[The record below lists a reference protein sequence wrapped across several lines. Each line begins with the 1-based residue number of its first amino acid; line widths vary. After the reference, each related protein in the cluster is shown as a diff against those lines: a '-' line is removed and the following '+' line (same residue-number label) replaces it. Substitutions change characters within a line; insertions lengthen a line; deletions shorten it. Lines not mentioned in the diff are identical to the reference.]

1 LAFTHMMNLFP
12 NMKRYQPK
20 GIALWLVRFAI
31 LSICLLPSPAVWSS
45 DQAPALLVE
54 ASTLAT
60 QSLEPGSSF
69 EQSFII
75 NETVL
80 QALAADTLDE
90 ITVRVAE
97 NDIVFQ
103 RLRHK
108 SREKT
113 ATWVGVAA
121 QGNARILITIGADHF
136 FGRVVTDEYTVLYT
150 PGKFPLQ
157 AEAYIKNPEFEVV
170 PKEDAV
176 LPPTDLLP
184 SAASIPP
191 MAAAVGPS
199 DDGTV
204 IDIMVL
210 YTDGMAA
217 AYPGAQIDTK
227 IQELI
232 DVANNAFVNS
242 NIDTQLRLV
251 HSAEVDYPDG
261 GEIGQALDDL
271 TNNVGVFSGVEAQ
284 RTAYGADQVTL
295 LRLYVDDPCGIAW
308 LLKGTNT
315 TFNSTYSYAV
325 VHEGSKTDDSG
336 WYCSQTSFGHEL
348 GHNLGCAHDIAN
360 ASSEGKFSYS
370 YGYQQPEGQFRTMM
384 AYQTECPVPGTCPR
398 IDYFSNPN
406 ITYDGEPTGVAYTI
420 DNART
425 IQQTRIEMAAY
436 RTSVFGERI
445 TVIAPN
451 GNEVWYTGNTV
462 TITWSSENL
471 SDNISIELYDSGS
484 LESIISASTANDGSY
499 SWTIPEALPS
509 GGSRIIRIS
518 STVDTGIFD
527 DSDDFFAITPPPPTG
542 NIMPAINMLLLHDD

>member
-1 LAFTHMMNLFP
+1 MTTLFP

-20 GIALWLVRFAI
+20 GIALLLVRLAI

-54 ASTLAT
+54 ASTLST
-60 QSLEPGSSF
+60 RSLGPGSSF

-75 NETVL
+75 NDAVL
-80 QALAADTLDE
+80 QALVADTLDE

-97 NDIVFQ
+97 DDIVFQ

-108 SREKT
+108 SRENT
-113 ATWVGVAA
+113 ATWVGEAA

-150 PGKFPLQ
+150 PGQFPLQ
-157 AEAYIKNPEFEVV
+157 AEAVIKNPEFEVV
-170 PKEDAV
+170 PEEDAV
-176 LPPTDLLP
+176 LPPTESLP
-184 SAASIPP
+184 SAASMPP
-191 MAAAVGPS
+191 IAAAAGPS

-217 AYPGAQIDTK
+217 AYPGSKIDTK
-227 IQELI
+227 IQNLI

-242 NIDTQLRLV
+242 HIDTQFRLV
-251 HSAEVDYPDG
+251 HSAEVNYPDDSPG
-261 GEIGQALDDL
+261 GMRQALDDL
-271 TNNVGVFSGVEAQ
+271 TDNLGVFSGVDDQ
-284 RTAYGADQVTL
+284 RTTYGADHVSL
-295 LRLYVDDPCGIAW
+295 LRRFVDEGCGMAW
-308 LLKGTNT
+308 LIKGTDSAY
-315 TFNSTYSYAV
+315 NSTLSYAV
-325 VHEGSKTDDSG
+325 VHEGSKTDGSG
-336 WYCSQTSFGHEL
+336 WYCSEQNFGHEL

-360 ASSEGKFSYS
+360 AGSEGKFPYS

-384 AYQTECPVPGTCPR
+384 AYQTGCPDPGTCPR
-398 IDYFSNPN
+398 IEYFSNPN
-406 ITYDGEPTGVAYTI
+406 ITYNGQPTGVADTI

-436 RTSVFGERI
+436 RTSAFGESI

-451 GNEVWYTGNTV
+451 GNEVWYTGDTV
-462 TITWSSENL
+462 TITWSSKNL
-471 SDNISIELYDSGS
+471 SDNVSIELYDNGS
-484 LESIISASTANDGSY
+484 LESIISASTTNDGSY

-509 GGSRIIRIS
+509 GGSRTIRIS

-527 DSDDFFAITPPPPTG
+527 DSDDFFCITPPPAPPTG
-542 NIMPAINMLLLHDD
+542 NITPAIYMLLLNDD

>member
-1 LAFTHMMNLFP
+1 MMNLFP

-20 GIALWLVRFAI
+20 GIALLLVRLAI

-60 QSLEPGSSF
+60 RSLGPGSSS
-69 EQSFII
+69 EQAFII
-75 NETVL
+75 NDTVL
-80 QALAADTLDE
+80 QALAADTVDE

-108 SREKT
+108 SRENT

-136 FGRVVTDEYTVLYT
+136 FGRVVTDENTVLYT
-150 PGKFPLQ
+150 PGNFPLQ

-170 PKEDAV
+170 PEEDAV
-176 LPPTDLLP
+176 LPPTESLP
-184 SAASIPP
+184 SAALIHP
-191 MAAAVGPS
+191 MAAAAGPS
-199 DDGTV
+199 DDGTI

-227 IQELI
+227 IQNLI

-242 NIDTQLRLV
+242 NIDTQFRLV
-251 HSAEVDYPDG
+251 HSAEVNYPDDSPG
-261 GEIGQALDDL
+261 GMSQALDDL
-271 TNNVGVFSGVEAQ
+271 TENLGVFSGVEAQ
-284 RTAYGADQVTL
+284 RTTYGADQVTL
-295 LRLYVDDPCGIAW
+295 LRRYVDEGCGMAW
-308 LLKGTNT
+308 LLNGTNT
-315 TFNSTYSYAV
+315 TFNSTLSYAI
-325 VHEGSKTDDSG
+325 VHEGSKTDGSG
-336 WYCSQTSFGHEL
+336 YYCSQQSFGHEL
-348 GHNLGCAHDIAN
+348 GHNLGCVHDIAN
-360 ASSEGKFSYS
+360 AGNSGKFSYS
-370 YGYQQPEGQFRTMM
+370 YGYQHPTGQFRTMM
-384 AYQTECPVPGTCPR
+384 AYQSGCRGPGTCPS
-398 IDYFSNPN
+398 IEYFSNPN
-406 ITYDGEPTGVAYTI
+406 ITYNGQPTGVTDTI

-436 RTSVFGERI
+436 RTSVFGESI

-451 GNEVWYTGNTV
+451 GNEVWYTGNSV
-462 TITWSSENL
+462 NITWSSENL
-471 SDNISIELYDSGS
+471 SDNVSIELYDNGS

-509 GGSRIIRIS
+509 GGSRTVRIS
-518 STVDTGIFD
+518 STVDTDIFD
-527 DSDDFFAITPPPPTG
+527 DSDDFFGITPPPAPPTG
-542 NIMPAINMLLLHDD
+542 NIMPAIYMLLLNDD

>member
-1 LAFTHMMNLFP
+1 MTNLFP

-20 GIALWLVRFAI
+20 GIALLIVRLAI

-54 ASTLAT
+54 TSTLAT

-108 SREKT
+108 SRENT
-113 ATWVGVAA
+113 ATWAGVAA

-136 FGRVVTDEYTVLYT
+136 FGRVVTDENTVLYT

-157 AEAYIKNPEFEVV
+157 AEAVVKNPEFEVV
-170 PKEDAV
+170 PEEDAV
-176 LPPTDLLP
+176 LPPTESLP
-184 SAASIPP
+184 SAASMPP
-191 MAAAVGPS
+191 IAAAAGPS

-210 YTDGMAA
+210 YTNGMAA

-227 IQELI
+227 IQNLI

-242 NIDTQLRLV
+242 HIDTQFRLV
-251 HSAEVDYPDG
+251 HSAEVSYPDDSPG
-261 GEIGQALDDL
+261 GMSEALNDL
-271 TNNVGVFSGVEAQ
+271 THPDPSGVFSGVDDQ
-284 RTAYGADQVTL
+284 RTTYGADQVTL
-295 LRLYVDDPCGIAW
+295 LRRYVDEGCGIAW
-308 LLKGTNT
+308 LLKGTNP
-315 TFNSTYSYAV
+315 TFNSPYSYAV
-325 VHEGSKTDDSG
+325 VHEGSKTDGSG
-336 WYCSQTSFGHEL
+336 WYCSEQSFGHEL

-360 ASSEGKFSYS
+360 ASSSGKFSYS
-370 YGYQQPEGQFRTMM
+370 YGYQQPTGQFRTMM
-384 AYQTECPVPGTCPR
+384 AYQTGCPEPGTCPR
-398 IDYFSNPN
+398 IEYFSNPN
-406 ITYDGEPTGVAYTI
+406 ITYNGQPTGVADTI

-436 RTSVFGERI
+436 RTSVFGESI

-471 SDNISIELYDSGS
+471 SDNVSIELYENGS

-509 GGSRIIRIS
+509 GGSRTIRIS

-527 DSDDFFAITPPPPTG
+527 DSDDFFAITPPPLTG
-542 NIMPAINMLLLHDD
+542 NVMPAINMLLLHDD

>member
-1 LAFTHMMNLFP
+1 MMNLFP

-20 GIALWLVRFAI
+20 GIALLLVRLAI

-75 NETVL
+75 NDAVL

-90 ITVRVAE
+90 ITVSVAE
-97 NDIVFQ
+97 DDIVFQ

-108 SREKT
+108 SRENT
-113 ATWVGVAA
+113 ATWVGAAA

-136 FGRVVTDEYTVLYT
+136 FGSVVTDENTVLYT

-157 AEAYIKNPEFEVV
+157 AEAVIKNPEFEVV
-170 PKEDAV
+170 PEEDAV
-176 LPPTDLLP
+176 SLP

-191 MAAAVGPS
+191 MAAAAGPS

-227 IQELI
+227 IQNLI

-242 NIDTQLRLV
+242 NIDTQFRLV
-251 HSAEVDYPDG
+251 HSAEVSYPDDSPG
-261 GEIGQALDDL
+261 GMSEALNDL
-271 TNNVGVFSGVEAQ
+271 TDPDLSGVFSGVDDQ
-284 RTAYGADQVTL
+284 RTTYGADQVTL
-295 LRLYVDDPCGIAW
+295 LRRYVDEGCGIAW
-308 LLKGTNT
+308 LLNGTNPT
-315 TFNSTYSYAV
+315 VNSPYSYAV
-325 VHEGSKTDDSG
+325 VHEGSKPDGSG
-336 WYCSQTSFGHEL
+336 WYCSEQSFGHEL

-360 ASSEGKFSYS
+360 ASSNGKFYYS

-384 AYQTECPVPGTCPR
+384 AYQTGCPKPGTCPR
-398 IDYFSNPN
+398 IEYFSNPN
-406 ITYDGEPTGVAYTI
+406 ITYNGQPTGVAEAI

-436 RTSVFGERI
+436 RTSVFGKSI

-451 GNEVWYTGNTV
+451 GNEVWYTRDTV

-471 SDNISIELYDSGS
+471 SDNVSIELYDNGS

-509 GGSRIIRIS
+509 GGSRTVRIS
-518 STVDTGIFD
+518 STVNTGIFD
-527 DSDDFFAITPPPPTG
+527 DSDDFFGITPPPLTG
-542 NIMPAINMLLLHDD
+542 NVIPAINMLLLHDD

>member
-1 LAFTHMMNLFP
+1 MNLFP
-12 NMKRYQPK
+12 KMKRYQPT
-20 GIALWLVRFAI
+20 GIALLLVRLVI
-31 LSICLLPSPAVWSS
+31 LSICLLPSAAVWSS
-45 DQAPALLVE
+45 DQAPALLFE
-54 ASTLAT
+54 SSTLST
-60 QSLEPGSSF
+60 QSLGPGTSF

-75 NETVL
+75 NDTVL

-113 ATWVGVAA
+113 ATWVGVAV

-170 PKEDAV
+170 PEEDIV
-176 LPPTDLLP
+176 LPPTESPP
-184 SAASIPP
+184 SAALVPP
-191 MAAAVGPS
+191 MAATAGPG

-210 YTDGMAA
+210 YTDGMAT

-232 DVANNAFVNS
+232 DVANNALVNS

-251 HSAEVDYPDG
+251 HSEEVDYPDDSPG
-261 GEIGQALDDL
+261 GMNEALDDL
-271 TNNVGVFSGVEAQ
+271 TQNLGVFSEVETL
-284 RTAYGADQVTL
+284 RSTYGADQVTL
-295 LRLYVDDPCGIAW
+295 LRRFVDEGCGMAW
-308 LLKGTNT
+308 LLNGTNAA
-315 TFNSTYSYAV
+315 FNSNYSYAV
-325 VHEGSKTDDSG
+325 VHEGSKTDGSG
-336 WYCSQTSFGHEL
+336 FYCGTQSFGHEL
-348 GHNLGCAHDIAN
+348 GHNLGCAHDTTN
-360 ASSEGKFSYS
+360 ASVEGKFPYS
-370 YGYQQPEGQFRTMM
+370 YGYQDPTGQFRTIM
-384 AYQTECPVPGTCPR
+384 AYPAGCPGPGACPQ
-398 IDYFSNPN
+398 IEYFSNPN
-406 ITYDGEPTGVAYTI
+406 ITYNGQPTGVTETI

-436 RTSVFGERI
+436 RTSAFGERI

-471 SDNISIELYDSGS
+471 SDNVSIELYDNGS
-484 LESIISASTANDGSY
+484 LESIICASTGNDGSY
-499 SWTIPEALPS
+499 SWAIPKTLPS
-509 GGSRIIRIS
+509 GGSRTVRIS

-527 DSDDFFAITPPPPTG
+527 DSDDFFSITPPSAPPTG
-542 NIMPAINMLLLHDD
+542 NIMPAINMLLLDDD